1 MNKKKTNTLV
11 KRIVQNARK
20 SQEKFQHY
28 SQEKVDRIVT
38 AIAWS
43 ICNPKNNLIVISIS
57 CEKYKTWKRKR

>member
-20 SQEKFQHY
+20 AQEKFQYY

-43 ICNPKNNLIVISIS
+43 ICNPKNNLMLSQLLSLIHI
-57 CEKYKTWKRKR
+57 